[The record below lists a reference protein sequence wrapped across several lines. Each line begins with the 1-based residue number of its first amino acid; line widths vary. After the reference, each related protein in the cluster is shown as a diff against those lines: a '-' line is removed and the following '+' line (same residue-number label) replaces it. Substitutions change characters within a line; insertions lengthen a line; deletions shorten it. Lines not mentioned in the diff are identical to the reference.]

1 MNDDLDKIEEDLK
14 KKDQPKKEEKIS
26 GRSVFKLKEIIQE
39 KSKKV
44 NISKEN
50 SKENS
55 IS

>member
-39 KSKKV
+39 KSKKDTV
-44 NISKEN
+44 REN
-50 SKENS
+50 SKKS